1 MSNFLYFYALGN
13 NIVQVFFN
21 MKVLKA
27 KIKKTSPHYEKG
39 LNLKGKPVWLTITG
53 FKSTGTKNYRINAIK
68 GISGGFAQYEEI
80 WLSKDE
86 LLLKHIEDGQLAIEL
101 YSSEEFEE
109 QKYNPK
115 FYNRKRFE
123 IVTET
128 ERQYIQAPDLK
139 KARQIANELGFVNF
153 KIRQVKKLTNKE
165 INDK

>member
-1 MSNFLYFYALGN
+1 
-13 NIVQVFFN
+13 

-27 KIKKTSPHYEKG
+27 KIKKSSPFYEKG
-39 LNLKGKPVWLTITG
+39 LNLKGRPVWLSITG
-53 FKSTGTKNYRINAIK
+53 FKASGTNNFRINAIK

-80 WLSKDE
+80 WLSKDDI
-86 LLLKHIEDGQLAIEL
+86 LLKHIEDGQLAIEL
-101 YSSEEFEE
+101 YSSEEFEQ

-128 ERQYIQAPDLK
+128 EKQYIQAPDYK
-139 KARQIANELGFVNF
+139 MACQIAGELGFVNY
-153 KIRQVKKLTNKE
+153 KIKQVKKLSKND